1 MYVIRTEKSV
11 FILSLYVDDILLAG
25 NDMKMF
31 VTAKGWLSSTFK
43 MNMGEANYVL
53 GIKIRRDRPKKLL
66 NLSKE
71 TYIEKVLE
79 QFRMHNSKPI
89 DTPIRKG
96 YALSLNHCA
105 KNDEENKKKNGYNSL
120 CKCSWKYDVHYVA
133 YTTRHLPCNWHG
145 QSLPK

>member
-105 KNDEENKKKNGYNSL
+105 KNDEENKKKKWL
-120 CKCSWKYDVHYVA
+120 
-133 YTTRHLPCNWHG
+133 
-145 QSLPK
+145 